1 MLYRLF
7 VLFRCFLFFISME
20 KNDHVREGAV
30 VIPYLLYMP
39 QQFAF
44 PCFLLFVLLIKKV
57 KSQKNP

>member
-1 MLYRLF
+1 
-7 VLFRCFLFFISME
+7 ME